1 MDHGTAK
8 HQRAVK
14 QPPARQAK
22 QANTNKVLPA
32 GSFAAAGADVVRKE
46 PRRVPPPP
54 PSSRRELPA
63 PTPLVLPARLQSGT
77 SQAARAQNTTLEAP
91 RVRVMG
97 AAARKKAPP
106 PPSSRKRNAAA
117 QNANQQPE
125 GAKPTQ
131 DAARQVDA
139 QWAAHL
145 AGGRDPNPGARR
157 AGGPTTDE
165 PPTLPTNLPLLNLEG
180 EISALRPRPSELPPE
195 PALDSA
201 RTASYRGKTPSEL
214 SVLYQA
220 LPSNYIERAPSPQRH
235 SPTQSQRPNTE
246 AGRNRGYVPKAP
258 HEYLPPPPPPSKRGA
273 NAKTFAPDDDEAPT
287 QARGLA
293 LPEPD
298 FGERAAQL
306 APAVASVPPPA
317 WSPAA
322 IASHLGSRTP
332 LPPPTGI
339 ASPHFGATRLP
350 APPPVPAGFGD
361 AWQGSEWTDSKHV
374 EALSRA
380 MSTSLV
386 RQSDAPP
393 AYTPSGADSVHP
405 TAVTIPAPPPNRLF
419 PTFGLPT
426 GWAPVAGAS
435 LLGAALS
442 AGAFLLPARGQLLID
457 VTNQGWASLP
467 NAHVYIND
475 ELACTQS
482 PCAVKVDTVPHRI
495 RVVAPGYQASAE
507 ESVVVTEDAV
517 TLHKVQLGASSD
529 TGIDVQTSIPN
540 LQLYV
545 DGRRMGSIPRKVMG
559 LPPGEHT
566 LVVSGGEH
574 FTTEERR
581 IQLEP
586 NQTLTIDDLE
596 PKLKSATLKLL
607 AGDNAN
613 GARVTLDGDEVTLPY
628 KSQLEPGRRYVLT
641 ASRDGYEPLR
651 REIVLDANTPSLE
664 VPVSLTET
672 TASEREST
680 AGRPAP
686 AYRSYNR
693 VEAAVAPSS
702 RVELPT
708 AQPKDEA
715 PAADNSVLG
724 AAMRESVGLPA
735 ETPTGAKAAK
745 SGGTL
750 NIVTSPSAVVLL
762 DGRPVGKTPTRINV
776 SAGKHSIVL
785 IHANGRKRASVNVEP
800 GADKTIKASF

>member
-32 GSFAAAGADVVRKE
+32 RPSAAAGVDFVNKGS
-46 PRRVPPPP
+46 RRVPPPP

-77 SQAARAQNTTLEAP
+77 SQPARAQNTTIEPP
-91 RVRVMG
+91 RARVMG

-106 PPSSRKRNAAA
+106 PPSSRRGKAAA
-117 QNANQQPE
+117 QNAEQQTQ

-131 DAARQVDA
+131 DTARQVDA

-145 AGGRDPNPGARR
+145 AGRRDPNQPVAAASRR
-157 AGGPTTDE
+157 AGGPNTDE
-165 PPTLPTNLPLLNLEG
+165 PPTLPSNLPFLNLEG
-180 EISALRPRPSELPPE
+180 EISSLRPRPSEVPPE
-195 PALDSA
+195 PVLAPARSA
-201 RTASYRGKTPSEL
+201 AYRGKTPSEL

-220 LPSNYIERAPSPQRH
+220 LPSNYVERAPS
-235 SPTQSQRPNTE
+235 SQSQRQSAE
-246 AGRNRGYVPKAP
+246 AVRNRGYVPKAP
-258 HEYLPPPPPPSKRGA
+258 HEYLPPPPPPTKRGA

-293 LPEPD
+293 IPEAN
-298 FGERAAQL
+298 FGARAGQL
-306 APAVASVPPPA
+306 AAAVASVPAPA

-322 IASHLGSRTP
+322 VASHLGSRSP
-332 LPPPTGI
+332 LPPPTAI
-339 ASPHFGATRLP
+339 PATHFGAPRLP

-361 AWQGSEWTDSKHV
+361 AWQGNEWTDSRHV
-374 EALSRA
+374 EALSPA
-380 MSTSLV
+380 MSISVV

-393 AYTPSGADSVHP
+393 GYVPSGADSVHP
-405 TAVTIPAPPPNRLF
+405 TAVTIPAPPPSRVF

-457 VTNQGWASLP
+457 VTNQAWASLP
-467 NAHVYIND
+467 NAHVYLND

-482 PCAVKVDTVPHRI
+482 PCAIKVDTVPHRI

-529 TGIDVQTSIPN
+529 TGIDVQTSVPN

-566 LVVSGGEH
+566 LIISGGEH

-586 NQTLTIDDLE
+586 NQTLVIDDLE
-596 PKLKSATLKLL
+596 PKLKSATLELF
-607 AGDNAN
+607 AGDNAK
-613 GARVTLDGDEVTLPY
+613 GARVALDGTEITLPY
-628 KSQLEPGRRYVLT
+628 KGQLEPGRRYVLT
-641 ASRDGYEPLR
+641 ASRDGYEPLQ
-651 REIVLDANTPSLE
+651 REVVLDANTPSLE
-664 VPVSLTET
+664 VPISLTET
-672 TASEREST
+672 TESDREST
-680 AGRPAP
+680 ADRAAF

-693 VEAAVAPSS
+693 AQAPVASNSHVESPA
-702 RVELPT
+702 T
-708 AQPKDEA
+708 QPPDEA
-715 PAADNSVLG
+715 PTADNSALG

-735 ETPTGAKAAK
+735 ETPAETKTAK

-785 IHANGRKRASVNVEP
+785 IHAKGRKRASVNVEP